1 MLANKTR
8 LNQIASTII
17 YGMLAMDDMQNDPQ
31 GRAKGGAARAAK
43 LSPEERSRI
52 AKDAAQK
59 RWAAHVEPSPD
70 MPRVIEGYS
79 SVLDLAGTRLP
90 CAVVDGPDGVQ
101 RVLSESGITQAILGT
116 RSGASKRLKKA
127 AEDEGALL
135 PLFVAPS
142 QLKSFITKD
151 LLDGPLKPIDYVD
164 GGRVVRGY
172 DASVLVAVCGVWLK
186 ARAEGKLQK
195 QQLAK
200 AQEAEA
206 LTLALADT
214 GVTALIDEATGYQD
228 DRAKDALAKIFATF
242 LAKERQKWAL
252 TFPLDF
258 YKEIYRLRG
267 WKFEPWNSKRPG
279 VIASW
284 TDDFVYDRLAPGLTE
299 ELRQKNPAVDGG
311 RRPHRHH
318 QWFDPTRGHPKLKE
332 HIAGVIALLRAAE
345 NWEGFK
351 RGLDRAYPKF
361 GETIPLALT
370 GGKNREPI

>member
-1 MLANKTR
+1 
-8 LNQIASTII
+8 
-17 YGMLAMDDMQNDPQ
+17 
-31 GRAKGGAARAAK
+31 
-43 LSPEERSRI
+43 
-52 AKDAAQK
+52 
-59 RWAAHVEPSPD
+59 

-79 SVLDLAGTRLP
+79 SFLDLAGTKLP
-90 CAVVDGPDGVQ
+90 CAVVEGPNGIQ
-101 RVLSESGITQAILGT
+101 RVLSENGITQAILGT

-127 AEDEGALL
+127 AEDGGALL

-142 QLKSFITKD
+142 QLEPFITND
-151 LLDGPLKPIDYVD
+151 LRDGPLKPLDYVD
-164 GGRVVRGY
+164 GDRVIRGY
-172 DASVLVAVCGVWLK
+172 DASILVAVCSVWLK

-200 AQEAEA
+200 AQQAED

-214 GVTALIDEATGYQD
+214 GVAAMIDEATGYQD

-267 WKFEPWNSKRPG
+267 WKFEPWNSKRPS
-279 VIASW
+279 VVASW

-299 ELRQKNPAVDGG
+299 ELRVKNPVADTG
-311 RRPHRHH
+311 RRAHRHH
-318 QWFDPTRGHPKLKE
+318 QWFDPTKGHPKLKE
-332 HIAGVIALLRAAE
+332 HIAGVIALLRAADS
-345 NWEGFK
+345 WDAFK

-361 GETIPLALT
+361 GDTIPLPLT
-370 GGKNREPI
+370 GGEDRRKLT